1 MKLPRKERP
10 LDDLLVQ
17 INKWKI
23 EAASPYNDG
32 WTRQHYERMLEEV
45 KRDLNRALKEIE
57 DGEELA
63 MDNYD

>member
-57 DGEELA
+57 DGEEL
-63 MDNYD
+63 DNYD

>member
-1 MKLPRKERP
+1 MKLPKKERP

>member
-1 MKLPRKERP
+1 MKSHKRELP

-57 DGEELA
+57 DGEEL
-63 MDNYD
+63 DNYD

>member
-1 MKLPRKERP
+1 MKPPKKERP